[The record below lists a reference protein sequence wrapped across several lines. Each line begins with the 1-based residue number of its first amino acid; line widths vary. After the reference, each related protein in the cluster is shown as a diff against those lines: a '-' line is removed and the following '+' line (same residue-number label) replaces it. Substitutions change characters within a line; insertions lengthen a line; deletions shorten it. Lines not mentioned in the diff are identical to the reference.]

1 MTKYLNLI
9 RVKHWVKNLFIFIP
23 LFFSS
28 KFFEQENLKITI
40 YSFLA
45 FSFVTSFVYIINDI
59 LDIQY
64 DKIHSEKKNRPIA
77 SGQVSIYKSLILGSI
92 LLIIG
97 IVSFYFLSFE
107 ALILALLYLMLNI
120 FYSLKLKHFPIVDF
134 MIISIGFVIRV
145 FIGGEVNSIELT
157 NLIIIMVFLLSLF

>member
-1 MTKYLNLI
+1 MVIINRLAQMAIDMSGKTLKINNLGGEEFLKSMDSHVRWVRGRNSDNKLYIEKIGWEPEYSLRDGMKTFDWIDKQKMTKYLNLI

-64 DKIHSEKKNRPIA
+64 DKIHSKEK
-77 SGQVSIYKSLILGSI
+77 
-92 LLIIG
+92 
-97 IVSFYFLSFE
+97 
-107 ALILALLYLMLNI
+107 
-120 FYSLKLKHFPIVDF
+120 
-134 MIISIGFVIRV
+134 
-145 FIGGEVNSIELT
+145 
-157 NLIIIMVFLLSLF
+157 

>member
-97 IVSFYFLSFE
+97 IVSFYF
-107 ALILALLYLMLNI
+107 YH
-120 FYSLKLKHFPIVDF
+120 LKL
-134 MIISIGFVIRV
+134 
-145 FIGGEVNSIELT
+145 
-157 NLIIIMVFLLSLF
+157 